1 MGISGQMQNIIKG
14 CLLLQIFK
22 CRGKHQLDPV
32 QLVDFAG
39 ARVIIDGDDV
49 AVGILTAQLFDHA
62 FPTTWLGR
70 QPKGWV
76 HTILGVPEWIN
87 SNISPVKN
95 HPSPVWLPMETMV
108 LA

>member
-62 FPTTWLGR
+62 FSYYMVGQTAKGLGTYDIGR
-70 QPKGWV
+70 SRVDQF
-76 HTILGVPEWIN
+76 
-87 SNISPVKN
+87 
-95 HPSPVWLPMETMV
+95 
-108 LA
+108 